1 MILLRNKKWV
11 GQTTTQWYFLT
22 LRKPLSSS
30 SIYCFVRFVLLG
42 LQISVQCFFSS
53 LFIIFVIFL
62 LAVVLSVLRFTDSDY
77 PFGCVLIILVLC
89 QIQCVWKLF
98 NDLINKILTISHTS
112 DSTCLNSCLGFYTNM
127 SQIAHVKLARL
138 KTA

>member
-1 MILLRNKKWV
+1 MGRANNYVVVFSDPSEAPEFILDLLFCTVRV
-11 GQTTTQWYFLT
+11 TRT
-22 LRKPLSSS
+22 LDF
-30 SIYCFVRFVLLG
+30 CVVLFQL
-42 LQISVQCFFSS
+42 IVYN
-53 LFIIFVIFL
+53 FVIFL
-62 LAVVLSVLRFTDSDY
+62 LAIVLSVLRFTDSDY